1 MKIILATST
10 FELNGGGISSYAHDL
25 VNVYKGDNEVVV
37 ITGDSYIKKI
47 GDDFDVY
54 NINWKNSSVD
64 NAKKIIA
71 LFERIKPDIIVNS
84 NAYLLSLITP
94 YLDDEINIV
103 NISHFVNGK
112 LADIAGFNSEYVDSV
127 ISLSSFGKLY
137 LDKKFNVSDK
147 TKVKI
152 VYNFLPQ
159 IKESD
164 AILEKKIKNEVL
176 TIVYPGGSS
185 LHKSPALVSKILF
198 SLIDTDLNFKFIWLG
213 NTLLPISSLYTNKKT
228 IREIIPEDKRVI
240 FTNRL
245 TREEAQE
252 IIESANIFLLPSKGE
267 GCPISLLEAMRV
279 GTIPIVSDSKHASRE
294 IIKNG
299 ENGFIVGQ
307 NDIYSFV
314 NLIKDIIF
322 NSKRYESIYRNS
334 LKTFVDE
341 FNENKWKCNMDIV
354 FMSKYNHTKRHPFNI
369 FGYLVNVFRLRC
381 LWYYNRCV
389 EIFRSLKYH
398 ILFRIYIR
406 EYRK

>member
-25 VNVYKGDNEVVV
+25 VDVYKGDNEVVV

-381 LWYYNRCV
+381 LLYYNRCV

>member
-10 FELNGGGISSYAHDL
+10 FNLNGGGISSYAHDF
-25 VNVYKGDNEVVV
+25 VNIYKKENDIVV
-37 ITGDSYIKKI
+37 ITGDDYSKQPE
-47 GDDFDVY
+47 DHFEVF
-54 NINWKNSSVD
+54 NINWKNCSIK
-64 NAKKIIA
+64 NAKKTIRLI
-71 LFERIKPDIIVNS
+71 ENIKPDILVNS
-84 NAYLLSLITP
+84 NAYLLSIISP
-94 YLDDEINIV
+94 YINNSTKII
-103 NISHFVNGK
+103 NISHFVNGN
-112 LADIAGFNSEYVDSV
+112 LADIAGFNSNYVDTIV
-127 ISLSSFGKLY
+127 ALSSFGKSY
-137 LDKKFNVSDK
+137 LEKRFFIYDKNKVNV
-147 TKVKI
+147 
-152 VYNFLPQ
+152 VYNFMQ
-159 IKESD
+159 QKVDSQS
-164 AILEKKIKNEVL
+164 ILNNKIQNNLL

-185 LHKSPALVSKILF
+185 LHKSPALVAKILN
-198 SLIDTDLNFKFIWLG
+198 SLIKSDLKFKFIWLG
-213 NTLLPISSLYTNKKT
+213 NTFLPISWLYRNKKT

-245 TREEAQE
+245 PREEAQE

-299 ENGFIVGQ
+299 ENGFIISQ
-307 NDIYSFV
+307 NDLDSFV
-314 NLIKDIIF
+314 NLIKDIII
-322 NSKRYESIYRNS
+322 NSKEYESIYRNS

-354 FMSKYNHTKRHPFNI
+354 FMTKKNHTKRHPFNI